1 MLLYLNINMLLLK
14 PDMYTNMVRY
24 YHNSNKLIL
33 PATGLS
39 FLNNKY
45 LDKPHILPDILTTV
59 VYGYHS
65 LFSISS
71 IITDYIKPK
80 KLQNLA
86 RITNSTTH
94 IISITGF
101 IYYICKNN
109 TKI

>member
-1 MLLYLNINMLLLK
+1 MLLLK

-24 YHNSNKLIL
+24 YHKTNKIII
-33 PATGLS
+33 PVTGIS
-39 FLNNKY
+39 YVNNKY
-45 LDKPHILPDILTTV
+45 LDTPKKLPHIITTV

-65 LFSISS
+65 FFSMSS

-80 KLQNLA
+80 NLQNII
-86 RITNSTTH
+86 RITNCSTH
-94 IISITGF
+94 IISTVGF